1 MSISSLRL
9 APPPV
14 RSQRSGIFSKEVTD
28 IANLD
33 GILYELRESLE
44 ASSIDKTKV
53 TKLYAEAKAM
63 IQNITDKKQWLS
75 NDSMTEYGY
84 LVEKMTN
91 LGFSG

>member
-33 GILYELRESLE
+33 GILYELYESLN
-44 ASSIDKTKV
+44 ASSIDKTNV
-53 TKLYAEAKAM
+53 TKLYDEANAM
-63 IQNITDKKQWLS
+63 IKDITDKKQWLS
-75 NDSMTEYGY
+75 DDSMTTYRY
-84 LVEKMTN
+84 LVKKMTD
-91 LGFSG
+91 LGLLG